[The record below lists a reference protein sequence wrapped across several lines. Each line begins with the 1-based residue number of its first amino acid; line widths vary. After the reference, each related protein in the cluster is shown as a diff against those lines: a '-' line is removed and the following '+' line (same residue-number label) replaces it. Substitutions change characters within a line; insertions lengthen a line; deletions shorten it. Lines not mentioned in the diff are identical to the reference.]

1 MNTLKWLLKREFWE
15 HKGAFFYAPVI
26 LAVVMVGVTA
36 LTLGFGMY
44 WSEAPFRHLLA
55 AAAAGRAAMPGGLAG
70 VGDLLATLSLLA
82 ASPLLLL
89 LAASTFFYCLAALYD
104 ERRDRSILFWKSL
117 PLSDTHTVLSKVIT
131 VTMVAPLI
139 VIGVSTATS
148 VLLVLFAGAIA
159 ALNGVNLF
167 GPVLSS
173 PIFLLAP
180 LRSLGMLPVY
190 MIWALPT
197 VGWLLMV
204 SAWAR
209 SKVFLWAVGVPVI
222 ALVLVKWITY
232 VLGAGPAAGTLMQ
245 TVVGRILLGL
255 APGSWLGGESS
266 AMGSHGAHVA
276 IDRVNGLLADSW
288 ATLASPGAWVGAVAG
303 MAMMY
308 AAIRLRRLRDEG

>member
-15 HKGAFFYAPVI
+15 HKGAFFYAPLI
-26 LAVVMVGVTA
+26 LAIVMVGVTA
-36 LTLGFGMY
+36 LTLGFGM
-44 WSEAPFRHLLA
+44 SSSNAPFRHLLTA
-55 AAAAGRAAMPGGLAG
+55 MTAGQAAMPGGFAG
-70 VGDLLATLSLLA
+70 VADLLATLSLVA
-82 ASPLLLL
+82 ASPLLLML
-89 LAASTFFYCLAALYD
+89 TASTFFYCLAALYD

-131 VTMVAPLI
+131 VTIVAPLI

-148 VLLVLFAGAIA
+148 VLLVLCASTIA

-167 GPVLSS
+167 GALLTSRV
-173 PIFLLAP
+173 FLLAP

-232 VLGAGPAAGTLMQ
+232 VLGAGPAPGALMQ

-255 APGSWLGGESS
+255 VPGSWLSGETSG
-266 AMGSHGAHVA
+266 MDSHNMQFT

-288 ATLASPGAWVGAVAG
+288 AILASPGAWVGAVAG
-303 MAMMY
+303 MAMIY
-308 AAIRLRRLRDEG
+308 AAIRLRRFRDEG